1 MKRKPF
7 AAVLSLIFLLS
18 PMLTSTASAHWEF
31 HNLYGQYL
39 FGYTGVEN
47 AYEYESEVARNHIK
61 TNVTT
66 LSSEWTTSLG
76 PAIDQHNGA
85 GNKVA
90 IFLDSILFQSDTP
103 AWYLRPDYR
112 YLFDSWY
119 NRNRLYLTPDRVA
132 FLIIH
137 SEANNANLPNSSIDQ
152 ATAYVKSKIPAI
164 PTVVGYGLSPGGVDI
179 SGQALPVQP
188 DGFAFWDY
196 YILHPEDPSSKFQ
209 YWLNYFKTHI
219 DVSRQRLIIVFDAHF
234 APEHLQA
241 GITQD
246 MLGPMAIRY
255 ANIARSEPL
264 VVGMVGFTWEGFGY
278 ILGLRDVTQSVRDL
292 NRTASCILLPC
303 S

>member
-1 MKRKPF
+1 MARKPL
-7 AAVLSLIFLLS
+7 AIAIALVLLCS
-18 PMLTSTASAHWEF
+18 PLLTSVASAHWEF
-31 HNLYGQYL
+31 HDLYGQYL
-39 FGYTGVEN
+39 FGYTGVES

-90 IFLDSILFQSDTP
+90 IFLDTILFQPDTP

-119 NRNRLYLTPDRVA
+119 NRNKLYLTSNRVA
-132 FLIIH
+132 FLIIN
-137 SEANNANLPNSSIDQ
+137 SEANNAHLTNAAIDE
-152 ATAYVKSKIPAI
+152 ATAYVKAKIPTI
-164 PTVVGYGLSPGGVDI
+164 PTLVGYGFGDGAVDI

-188 DGFAFWDY
+188 DGFAFWRY
-196 YILHPEDPSSKFQ
+196 AVLHPEDPNSQFQ
-209 YWLNYFKTHI
+209 YWLRYFKTHI

-234 APEHLQA
+234 APYHLAA

-264 VVGMVGFTWEGFGY
+264 VVGMVGFTWQGFGDT
-278 ILGLRDVTQSVRDL
+278 LGLRDVTQGVRDQ

>member
-1 MKRKPF
+1 MKKHLF
-7 AAVLSLIFLLS
+7 AIALSLILLVS
-18 PMLTSTASAHWEF
+18 PLLTFNASAHWEF
-31 HNLYGQYL
+31 HDQQGQYL
-39 FGYTGVEN
+39 FGYTGVES
-47 AYEYESEVARNHIK
+47 AADYELEVARNHIK

-76 PAIDQHNGA
+76 PAITQHNSA

-90 IFLDSILFQSDTP
+90 IFLDTILFQSDTP

-119 NRNRLYLTPDRVA
+119 NRNKLYLTPDRVS
-132 FLIIH
+132 FLIIN
-137 SEANNANLPNSSIDQ
+137 SEAYNARLTNAALDQ

-179 SGQALPVQP
+179 SAQSLPVQP

-196 YILHPEDPSSKFQ
+196 YILHPEDPNSKFR
-209 YWLNYFKTHI
+209 YWLNYFKSHI

-234 APEHLQA
+234 APDHLRF
-241 GITQD
+241 GITQE

-255 ANIARSEPL
+255 ASIARSEPL
-264 VVGMVGFTWEGFGY
+264 VVGMIGFTWQGFGDT
-278 ILGLRDVTQSVRDL
+278 LGLRDVTQSVRDD
-292 NRTASCILLPC
+292 NRTASCSLLPC
-303 S
+303 F

>member
-1 MKRKPF
+1 MQRKLF
-7 AAVLSLIFLLS
+7 AAALSLIFLLS
-18 PMLTSTASAHWEF
+18 PLFTSTASAHWEF

-66 LSSEWTTSLG
+66 LSSEWTTNLG

-90 IFLDSILFQSDTP
+90 IFLDTILFQSDTP

-119 NRNRLYLTPDRVA
+119 NRNKLYLTPNRVA
-132 FLIIH
+132 FLIID
-137 SEANNANLPNSSIDQ
+137 SEANNAHLPNSSLDE

-164 PTVVGYGLSPGGVDI
+164 PTIVGYGLSPADADI

-188 DGFAFWDY
+188 DGFAFWSY
-196 YILHPEDPSSKFQ
+196 YVLHPEDPNSRFQ
-209 YWLNYFKTHI
+209 YWLRYFKTHI

-255 ANIARSEPL
+255 ANIARNEPL